1 MNTDRATRTLALA
14 LLPLAAG
21 CSSIPSVYEQPGD
34 STFGEANRQTF
45 MAQVVNPDPVY
56 AEPMVT
62 SGEHAAAAVERYRTD
77 AVKEPE
83 TPSASS
89 GAGGSG
95 SGGSGGGN

>member
-1 MNTDRATRTLALA
+1 MNTDRAKRALGLA

-21 CSSIPSVYEQPGD
+21 CSSIPSIYEQPGD

-56 AEPMVT
+56 AEPMTT
-62 SGEHAAAAVERYRTD
+62 SGDHAADAIERYRND

-83 TPSASS
+83 TIRATEGMS
-89 GAGGSG
+89 G
-95 SGGSGGGN
+95 GGSGGGN